1 MLDKKI
7 YRYTP
12 VELLDTIRN
21 SKDTNLVEQAKAELA
36 KRALSEAEL
45 QKLEIEYTQYKDF
58 QAKRKDEPLTREEW
72 LTLFFIP
79 YSSSGGPFNNKEF
92 AKEEAERYEKY
103 GYETKKKQAAEAQ
116 LWGTIFWIVVVL
128 VIAVLFKYFNIRI

>member
-12 VELLDTIRN
+12 VELLDTIQN
-21 SKDTNLVEQAKAELA
+21 SKDTDLVEQAKAELA

-45 QKLEIEYTQYKDF
+45 QKLEIEYTQYKNF

-92 AKEEAERYEKY
+92 A
-103 GYETKKKQAAEAQ
+103 
-116 LWGTIFWIVVVL
+116 
-128 VIAVLFKYFNIRI
+128 